1 MHIARLT
8 KKRPYHWKVEAVAA
22 CEDVQSGVLFLGA
35 ASAENAQ
42 RYADWCNST
51 FEGIPESP
59 AAATRPLKASSS
71 K

>member
-8 KKRPYHWKVEAVAA
+8 KTRPYRWKVEAVAT

-51 FEGIPESP
+51 FEGMPQP
-59 AAATRPLKASSS
+59 QAAATPLKASGS